1 MVNADFY
8 IPTLIININGQ
19 VCIQHHMIG
28 TYVPHRMAT
37 DESKR
42 PRGLNGNRG
51 GEPVQTTEQAVGKEL
66 S

>member
-1 MVNADFY
+1 
-8 IPTLIININGQ
+8 
-19 VCIQHHMIG
+19 MIG

-51 GEPVQTTEQAVGKEL
+51 GEPVQTTEQAVGEEL